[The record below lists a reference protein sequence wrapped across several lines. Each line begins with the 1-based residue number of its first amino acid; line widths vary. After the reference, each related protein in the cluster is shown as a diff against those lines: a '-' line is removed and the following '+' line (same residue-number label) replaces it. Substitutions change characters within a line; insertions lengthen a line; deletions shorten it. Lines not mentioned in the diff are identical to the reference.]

1 MTTLSNLTKVRKNYE
16 GATLPA
22 HHCHRINCSFVAGVM
37 DAFCIPSSRPTATV
51 HRPDFTQALI
61 AKLKSFLGA
70 ASLLPKKQLGYI
82 YICTYLWIY
91 TETARKIWGQLFG
104 KAQESNTTNRFG
116 VGFCFF
122 LRCLRRVIRQ
132 SCDMRSK
139 LYVPPFVLQN
149 VAVSWSEHIHTYIHT
164 NLHSYMTSHHIT
176 LHYIT
181 YKHNKT
187 QHNIIYIT

>member
-82 YICTYLWIY
+82 YIYVHIY
-91 TETARKIWGQLFG
+91 GYTLRPREKYGGSCSAKPRKATQQTVLVWVFV
-104 KAQESNTTNRFG
+104 F
-116 VGFCFF
+116 FCVAFVVSF
-122 LRCLRRVIRQ
+122 DSHVTCVQNFMYHLL
-132 SCDMRSK
+132 SCKM
-139 LYVPPFVLQN
+139 
-149 VAVSWSEHIHTYIHT
+149 
-164 NLHSYMTSHHIT
+164 
-176 LHYIT
+176 
-181 YKHNKT
+181 
-187 QHNIIYIT
+187 